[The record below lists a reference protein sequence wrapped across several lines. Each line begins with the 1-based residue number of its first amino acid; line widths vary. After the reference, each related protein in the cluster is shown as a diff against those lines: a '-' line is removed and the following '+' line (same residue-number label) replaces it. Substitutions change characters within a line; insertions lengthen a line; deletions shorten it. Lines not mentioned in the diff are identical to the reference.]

1 MRLPAPITHAVEL
14 LQSLPGIGPRSAE
27 RLTYFLL
34 RMPQDRVLDLAESL
48 RRLKSEIQTC
58 QECFN
63 FSEDSR
69 CTICQDS
76 RRDRGLLMVVEEPLD
91 VVAVEKSGKYAG
103 FYHVLGGVIDPVR
116 GIGAGELRV
125 NELIGRIRE
134 NWGRQGDQGGAI
146 EVIMA
151 TNPSTEGET
160 TAAYLK
166 KILQEQLP
174 SGSITITR
182 IARGLPVGGDLEYA
196 DPVTLSR
203 SLEGR
208 REY

>member
-1 MRLPAPITHAVEL
+1 MHLPEPITHTIEH

-27 RLTYFLL
+27 RLTYFFL
-34 RMPQDRVLDLAESL
+34 RMPSERVLDLAESL
-48 RRLKSEIQTC
+48 RRLKSEIQIC
-58 QECFN
+58 RECFN
-63 FSEDSR
+63 FSEEER
-69 CTICQDS
+69 CPICRDPQ
-76 RRDRGLLMVVEEPLD
+76 RDRRLLMVVEEPLD

-103 FYHVLGGVIDPVR
+103 LYHVLGGVIDPVR

-125 NELIGRIRE
+125 TELIVRLKRLADDSG
-134 NWGRQGDQGGAI
+134 QSV

-166 KILQEQLP
+166 KILQEQLLAD
-174 SGSITITR
+174 SITITR